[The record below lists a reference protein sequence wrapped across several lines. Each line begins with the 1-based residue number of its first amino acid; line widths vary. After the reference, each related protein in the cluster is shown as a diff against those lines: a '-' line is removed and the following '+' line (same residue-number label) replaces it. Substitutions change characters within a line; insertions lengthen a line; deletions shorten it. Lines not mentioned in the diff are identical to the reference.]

1 MLVDHITSAFKTG
14 RKEGAESTEVFLLL
28 RRVKTF
34 PKISPKSLPCLVGLT
49 VTYCQLQ
56 WRLTDICHLCHL
68 WWRWVGR
75 KRGVR
80 FSVK

>member
-1 MLVDHITSAFKTG
+1 MFVNHITSAFKTG

-34 PKISPKSLPCLVGLT
+34 PKISLKSLPCLVGWT

-56 WRLTDICHLCHL
+56 WWLTNWIF
-68 WWRWVGR
+68 VTSITYGGGGQEG
-75 KRGVR
+75 KEV
-80 FSVK
+80 